1 MFSLQ
6 TKIRGE
12 QTSLID
18 EMLTQQKVVRAFGM
32 EQPVQTHFDEINGR
46 LRGGHLRAV
55 FFSSLT
61 NPSTRFVNSLVYACV
76 GVAGALTS
84 IATGGVG
91 LSIGSLSAFLS
102 YANQYTKPFNEISGV
117 VTGTAGRACLR
128 PAGL

>member
-1 MFSLQ
+1 M
-6 TKIRGE
+6 
-12 QTSLID
+12 
-18 EMLTQQKVVRAFGM
+18 
-32 EQPVQTHFDEINGR
+32 
-46 LRGGHLRAV
+46 

-84 IATGGVG
+84 IATGGAG

-117 VTGTAGRACLR
+117 VTELQALWPVPSGSLN
-128 PAGL
+128 